1 MTGTFMLSVALAAGC
16 GALSAALYVAWP
28 RRMTAEE
35 WIQHRRALSGEPPA
49 ARRARPQVSVRLPR
63 WLTADAYRAQLV
75 SLGEDLAL
83 LRLAGGDGPETALD
97 LGRYLLR
104 LGGVGAVGGALAGAA
119 FWGLAGGASLAP
131 IAVLTPTA
139 AIVAPLLV
147 WLRLR
152 RRAAS
157 LRASIHRRLPR
168 LLTGARMVLESGAAT
183 PERAL
188 AVAVGIY
195 DDPATALLREA
206 IRLREVRRIALED
219 ALEMVAQR
227 YRLPTLFRLA
237 DAFRV
242 GSRYG
247 TQMAS
252 ILSGFAQELRR
263 SSHADYRERMTRA
276 PVLMTL
282 PALLFFV
289 APLLLLVLFLVFAPL
304 SQTLGQL

>member
-1 MTGTFMLSVALAAGC
+1 MTGTLVLSVALAAGC

-35 WIQHRRALSGEPPA
+35 WIQHRRALSGESPA